1 MTRKAVVLLSK
12 PTHKRPYFSCL
23 KHYCAFTEDLLYTQ
37 NCTCPTRVDD
47 KEKWYPPS
55 HNQTRES

>member
-1 MTRKAVVLLSK
+1 MTRKAVFLLSK
-12 PTHKRPYFSCL
+12 PTHKRPHFSCL
-23 KHYCAFTEDLLYTQ
+23 KHYYTFTEDLLYAQ

-55 HNQTRES
+55 HSQTRES